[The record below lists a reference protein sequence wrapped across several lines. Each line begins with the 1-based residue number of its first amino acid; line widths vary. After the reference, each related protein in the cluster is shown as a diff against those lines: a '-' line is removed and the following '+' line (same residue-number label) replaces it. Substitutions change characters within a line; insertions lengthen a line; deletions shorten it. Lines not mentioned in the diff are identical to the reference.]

1 MRHERDE
8 DGWGYVTTE
17 VTLVELIASGV
28 VLFLLV
34 FALVGIVLT
43 YGAAVMYP

>member
-8 DGWGYVTTE
+8 DGWPVVSSGE
-17 VTLVELIASGV
+17 TLGELIASALV
-28 VLFLLV
+28 LV
-34 FALVGIVLT
+34 FALLGIVLT